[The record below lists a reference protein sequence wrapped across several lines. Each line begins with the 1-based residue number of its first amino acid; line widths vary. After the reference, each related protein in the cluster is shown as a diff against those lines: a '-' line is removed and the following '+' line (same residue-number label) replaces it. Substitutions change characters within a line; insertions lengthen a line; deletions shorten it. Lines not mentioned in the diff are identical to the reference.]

1 MDRIFT
7 TDRTIDRTRTA
18 SFDVDA
24 QCGFSPLC
32 PNELPVPD
40 GHNIV
45 AELNAQAGLASVRV
59 GSKDAHSPNAAWVA
73 TAEAP
78 QFTPVEGLPNV
89 DIRWN
94 RHCEVGTPGFELLP
108 GLPHVSAYNFFVY
121 KGVERDMHPYGACY
135 HDTAERRSTG
145 VIEFFNIREIDTVIV
160 GGLATDYCVKTTAL
174 QLRNSG
180 FHVIVNL
187 AACRGISKDTVD
199 AAIEQMRRAGIVIV
213 DSCADLTTLQSQDR
227 RVSP

>member
-1 MDRIFT
+1 MGKLF
-7 TDRTIDRTRTA
+7 IDRERTA

-45 AELNAQAGLASVRV
+45 GELNAQAQYASVRI

-73 TAEAP
+73 TQEAP
-78 QFTPVEGLPNV
+78 QFTPVVGLPNV

-108 GLPHVSAYNFFVY
+108 GLPAVEDYNFFVY
-121 KGVERDMHPYGACY
+121 KGVERTMHPYGACY
-135 HDTAERRSTG
+135 HDKAERRSTG
-145 VIEFFNIREIDTVIV
+145 VLEFLNVRDIDTVII

-180 FHVIVNL
+180 IRVFLNL
-187 AACRGISKDTVD
+187 AACRGISDETVT
-199 AAIEQMRRAGIVIV
+199 AAISEMRAAGVVFISNAAALQQMMIRG
-213 DSCADLTTLQSQDR
+213 ADARDAK
-227 RVSP
+227 P